1 MNIIHNCV
9 KQIEKD
15 GITEIYLLGSEGTID
30 SGIYQD
36 ALGKEGIRCI
46 VPVSEEYGLL
56 RKCIEAVKQN
66 NYTDEIKSIFLEL
79 IERQN
84 SCILGCTELP
94 ILYEKYKQ
102 NIPERNIYDPVL
114 LGLRKLKEEYDNV

>member
-1 MNIIHNCV
+1 MHSSCFRGIWII
-9 KQIEKD
+9 K
-15 GITEIYLLGSEGTID
+15 
-30 SGIYQD
+30 
-36 ALGKEGIRCI
+36 
-46 VPVSEEYGLL
+46 
-56 RKCIEAVKQN
+56 KCIEAVKQN